1 MINSRYQWH
10 FPEVSNQKA
19 IKTLS
24 ETFGITELIA
34 KILVNRGYDTVEAA
48 NAFLRPELS
57 GLHDP
62 FLLHD
67 MDKAIERLMQAI
79 DSGQKIIVYGDY
91 DVDGMTSTAIMTWAL
106 ELMGANVNYFV
117 PSRFSDGYG
126 PNLANYQ
133 KLAAEGMQLLVTVD
147 NGVSGK
153 DEIAWLMAQG
163 IDVIV
168 TDHHE
173 LPEELPVATAI
184 VHPRH
189 PEGSYPFGGLSGA
202 GVAFK
207 VVSAL
212 LEEPADEVLDLAA
225 LGTVADVMSL
235 TDENRIIVKQGLE
248 SLKLDPRPG
257 VAALLAAAGTQLSDI
272 DSSTIGFTIAPRLNA
287 LGRLENATTGV
298 QLLLMDEPEEAKP
311 LADHVNALNQERQ
324 QLVTKITTAAQE
336 QATQLSEDPV
346 LVVAGENW
354 HEGVLGI
361 VASKLVEQTG
371 KPTIVLNVNGDEMK
385 GSGRSVAA
393 FDLFTALDGHRDL
406 MTTFGGHASAAGMT
420 VPTNNLTALR
430 AALRDEAA
438 QQQLATAQKADMQIA
453 TTVTAADFTKENFD
467 NLQVLA
473 PFGEGNPEPLFM
485 LDLRGVN
492 QVKTMSEGKHLRF
505 IAQTDTDQLPVVA
518 FGWGNQASALAG
530 HFSSLQI
537 VGTMSQNSY
546 RGNISYQLMLRD
558 MSAKGAAILDWR
570 TSHLTKQTFSKPVTY
585 VFFKEKHLQQLAA
598 YVDPAAQA
606 LMWQDALQMSNIQTM
621 VLVDLP
627 DSLDQLQALLQT
639 GTPGRLAPMF
649 YVQSPV
655 YLQKVPSKQVF
666 SNVYKFVLSF
676 KDINLQ
682 TQFDAMVKHL
692 KISNMT
698 LKLILKVFLEA
709 KFVTIDNGVLNAVP
723 NPTPMKLTQTQT
735 FQRFMAQR
743 DLEQQLIYST
753 TAELETLLMKLS
765 KQES

>member
-57 GLHDP
+57 SLHDP

-106 ELMGANVNYFV
+106 ELMGANVDYFV

-173 LPEELPVATAI
+173 LPEELPVATAV

-272 DSSTIGFTIAPRLNA
+272 DSSTIGFTIAPRLNS

-393 FDLFTALDGHRDL
+393 FDLFTALAGHRDL

-598 YVDPAAQA
+598 YIDPAAQA

-627 DSLDQLQALLQT
+627 DSLDQLQMLLQT
-639 GTPGRLAPMF
+639 STPGRLAPMF

-655 YLQKVPSKQVF
+655 YLQRVPSKQVF

>member
-1 MINSRYQWH
+1 MINSRYQWC

-106 ELMGANVNYFV
+106 ELMGANVDYFV

-336 QATQLSEDPV
+336 QAAQLSEDPV

-393 FDLFTALDGHRDL
+393 FDLFTALAGHRDL

-627 DSLDQLQALLQT
+627 DSLDQLQTLLQT
-639 GTPGRLAPMF
+639 SIPGRLAPMF

-682 TQFDAMVKHL
+682 TQYDAMVKHL

>member
-1 MINSRYQWH
+1 MINSRYQWR

-106 ELMGANVNYFV
+106 ELMGANVDYFV

-298 QLLLMDEPEEAKP
+298 QLLLMDELEEAKP

-336 QATQLSEDPV
+336 QAAQLSEDPV

-371 KPTIVLNVNGDEMK
+371 KPTIVLNVNDDEMK

-627 DSLDQLQALLQT
+627 DSLDQLQTLLQT
-639 GTPGRLAPMF
+639 STPGRLAPMF

-682 TQFDAMVKHL
+682 TQYDAMVKHL

>member
-1 MINSRYQWH
+1 MINSRYQWR

-79 DSGQKIIVYGDY
+79 DSGQKITVYGDY

-106 ELMGANVNYFV
+106 ELMGANVDYFV

-585 VFFKEKHLQQLAA
+585 VFFKEKHLQQLAS

>member
-1 MINSRYQWH
+1 MINSRYQWR

-106 ELMGANVNYFV
+106 ELMGANVDYFV

-627 DSLDQLQALLQT
+627 DSLDQLQTLLQT
-639 GTPGRLAPMF
+639 SIPGRLAPMF

>member
-1 MINSRYQWH
+1 MINSRYQWR

-106 ELMGANVNYFV
+106 ELMGANVDYFV

-627 DSLDQLQALLQT
+627 DSLDQLQTLLQT
-639 GTPGRLAPMF
+639 STPGRLAPMF

>member
-106 ELMGANVNYFV
+106 ELMGANVDYFV

-371 KPTIVLNVNGDEMK
+371 KPTIVLNVNDDEMK

-598 YVDPAAQA
+598 YIDPAAQA

>member
-1 MINSRYQWH
+1 MINSRYQWR

-106 ELMGANVNYFV
+106 ELMGANVDYFV

-235 TDENRIIVKQGLE
+235 TGENRIIVKQGLE

-393 FDLFTALDGHRDL
+393 FDLFTALAGHRDL

-438 QQQLATAQKADMQIA
+438 QQRLATAQKADMQIA

-598 YVDPAAQA
+598 YIDPAAQA
-606 LMWQDALQMSNIQTM
+606 LMWQDALQVSNIQTM

-627 DSLDQLQALLQT
+627 GSLDQLQALLQT

>member
-1 MINSRYQWH
+1 MINSRYQWR

-106 ELMGANVNYFV
+106 ELMGANVDYFV

-235 TDENRIIVKQGLE
+235 TGENRIIVKQGLE

-606 LMWQDALQMSNIQTM
+606 LMWQDALQTSNIQTM

-627 DSLDQLQALLQT
+627 DSLDQLQTLLQT
-639 GTPGRLAPMF
+639 STPGRLAPMF

>member
-106 ELMGANVNYFV
+106 ELMGANVDYFV

-585 VFFKEKHLQQLAA
+585 VFFKEKHLQQLAV
-598 YVDPAAQA
+598 YIDPAAQA
-606 LMWQDALQMSNIQTM
+606 LMWQDALQVSNIQTM

>member
-1 MINSRYQWH
+1 MINSRYQWR

-106 ELMGANVNYFV
+106 ELMGANVDYFV

-298 QLLLMDEPEEAKP
+298 QLLLMDELEEAKP

-336 QATQLSEDPV
+336 QAAQLSEDPV

-393 FDLFTALDGHRDL
+393 FDLFTALAGHRDL

-598 YVDPAAQA
+598 YIDPAAQA

-627 DSLDQLQALLQT
+627 DSLDQLQTLLQT
-639 GTPGRLAPMF
+639 SIPGRLAPMF

-682 TQFDAMVKHL
+682 TQYDAMVKHL

>member
-106 ELMGANVNYFV
+106 ELMGANVDYFV

-627 DSLDQLQALLQT
+627 DSLDQLQTLLQT
-639 GTPGRLAPMF
+639 SIPGRLAPMF

>member
-1 MINSRYQWH
+1 MINSRYQWC

-106 ELMGANVNYFV
+106 ELMGANVDYFV

-371 KPTIVLNVNGDEMK
+371 KPTIVLNVNDDEMK

-606 LMWQDALQMSNIQTM
+606 LMWQDALQTSNIQTM

-627 DSLDQLQALLQT
+627 DSLDQLQTLLQT
-639 GTPGRLAPMF
+639 STPGRLAPMF

>member
-10 FPEVSNQKA
+10 FPEVNNQKA

-106 ELMGANVNYFV
+106 ELMGANVDYFV

-298 QLLLMDEPEEAKP
+298 QLLLMDELEEAKP

-393 FDLFTALDGHRDL
+393 FDLFTALDGHRDI

-430 AALRDEAA
+430 AALHDEAA

-627 DSLDQLQALLQT
+627 DSLDQLQTLLQT
-639 GTPGRLAPMF
+639 STPGRLAPMF

>member
-1 MINSRYQWH
+1 MINSRYQWR

-106 ELMGANVNYFV
+106 ELMGANVDYFV

-606 LMWQDALQMSNIQTM
+606 LMWQDALQTSNIQTM

>member
-1 MINSRYQWH
+1 MINSRYQWR

-106 ELMGANVNYFV
+106 ELMGANVDYFV

-298 QLLLMDEPEEAKP
+298 QLLLMDELEEAKP

-336 QATQLSEDPV
+336 QAAQLSEDPV

-627 DSLDQLQALLQT
+627 DSLDQLQTLLQT
-639 GTPGRLAPMF
+639 STPGRLAPMF

>member
-1 MINSRYQWH
+1 MINSRYQWR

-106 ELMGANVNYFV
+106 ELMGANVDYFV

-298 QLLLMDEPEEAKP
+298 QLLLMDELEEAKP

-598 YVDPAAQA
+598 YIDPAAQA

>member
-106 ELMGANVNYFV
+106 ELMGANVDYFV

-298 QLLLMDEPEEAKP
+298 QLLLMDELEEAKP

-336 QATQLSEDPV
+336 QAAQLSEDPV

-393 FDLFTALDGHRDL
+393 FDLFTALAGHRDL

-546 RGNISYQLMLRD
+546 RGNVSYQLMLRD

-627 DSLDQLQALLQT
+627 DSLDQLQTLLQT
-639 GTPGRLAPMF
+639 SIPGRLAPMF

-682 TQFDAMVKHL
+682 TQYDAMVKHL

>member
-1 MINSRYQWH
+1 MINSRYQWEK
-10 FPEVSNQKA
+10 PNIQNQKA
-19 IKTLS
+19 VNELS
-24 ETFGITELIA
+24 ETFGISKLIA
-34 KILVNRGYDTVEAA
+34 KILVNRGYDTVETA
-48 NAFLRPELS
+48 NAFLRPEISDLY
-57 GLHDP
+57 DP

-67 MDKAIERLMQAI
+67 MDKTIERLFQAI
-79 DSGQKIIVYGDY
+79 DNGEKIVVYGDY

-106 ELMGANVNYFV
+106 ELMGANVSYFV

-153 DEIAWLMAQG
+153 DEVAWLMSQG
-163 IDVIV
+163 IDVII

-173 LPEELPVATAI
+173 LPAELPVATAI

-207 VVSAL
+207 VASAL

-248 SLKLDPRPG
+248 NLKLDPRPG
-257 VAALLAAAGTQLSDI
+257 LSALLAASGTQLSDI
-272 DSSTIGFTIAPRLNA
+272 DSSTIGFTIAPRLNS
-287 LGRLENATTGV
+287 LGRLEDATTGV
-298 QLLLMDEPEEAKP
+298 QLLLMDDIENAKP
-311 LADHVNALNQERQ
+311 LAEHVNELNQNRQ
-324 QLVTKITTAAQE
+324 QLVNDITTAAQDQVE
-336 QATQLSEDPV
+336 KLIDDPI

-371 KPTIVLNVNGDEMK
+371 KPTIALTINGNEMK
-385 GSGRSVAA
+385 GSGRSVPA

-406 MTTFGGHASAAGMT
+406 MVAFGGHASAAGMT
-420 VPTNNLTALR
+420 IPTDNLQEIRLVLR
-430 AALRDEAA
+430 EEATK
-438 QQQLATAQKADMQIA
+438 QSLAGAQKPQLQIA
-453 TTVTAADFTKENFD
+453 AEVTADDFTQQNFD

-485 LDLRGVN
+485 VN
-492 QVKTMSEGKHLRF
+492 VNKVDKVKTMTEGKHLRF
-505 IAQTDTDQLPVVA
+505 TAQTTTGALPVIA
-518 FGWGNQASALAG
+518 FGWGHQAVALDG
-530 HFSSLQI
+530 HFSSLQ
-537 VGTMSQNSY
+537 VAGTMSQNTF
-546 RGNISYQLMLRD
+546 RGSTTYQLMLQD
-558 MSAKGAAILDWR
+558 MVAQGAAVLDKR
-570 TSHLTKQTFSKPVTY
+570 TSRLTKQTFAPNATY
-585 VFFKEKHLQQLAA
+585 VFFNVNHYQQLSGYISQPSKA
-598 YVDPAAQA
+598 V
-606 LMWQDALQMSNIQTM
+606 MWQDISQQLHIQTM

-627 DSLDQLQALLQT
+627 ESLSQLQQLLQT
-639 GTPGRLAPMF
+639 VVPGRLVPMF
-649 YVQSPV
+649 YVKNPV
-655 YLQKVPSKQVF
+655 YLQKMPDKQAFAKVF
-666 SNVYKFVLSF
+666 KFVNSF
-676 KDINLQ
+676 KNIDLN
-682 TQFDAMVKHL
+682 TQFDAAVNHL
-692 KISNMT
+692 KMHKMT
-698 LKLILKVFLEA
+698 LQLILKMFLDA
-709 KFVTIDNGVLNAVP
+709 KFVIIENGVLNAVP
-723 NPTPMKLTQTQT
+723 NPTPMNLTETKT

-753 TAELETLLMKLS
+753 TAELETLLMNLS

>member
-57 GLHDP
+57 GLHDR

-106 ELMGANVNYFV
+106 ELMGANVDYFV

-598 YVDPAAQA
+598 YIDPAAQA

>member
-1 MINSRYQWH
+1 MINSRYQWC

-106 ELMGANVNYFV
+106 ELMGANVDYFV

-336 QATQLSEDPV
+336 QAAQLSEDPV

-627 DSLDQLQALLQT
+627 DSLDQLQTLLQT
-639 GTPGRLAPMF
+639 STPGRLAPMF

>member
-106 ELMGANVNYFV
+106 ELMGANVDYFV

-298 QLLLMDEPEEAKP
+298 QLLLMDELEEAKP

-723 NPTPMKLTQTQT
+723 SPTPMKLTQTQT

>member
-1 MINSRYQWH
+1 MINSRYQWR

-627 DSLDQLQALLQT
+627 DSLDQLQTLLQT
-639 GTPGRLAPMF
+639 STPGRLAPMF

>member
-1 MINSRYQWH
+1 MINSRYQWR

-106 ELMGANVNYFV
+106 ELMGANVDYFV

-235 TDENRIIVKQGLE
+235 TGENRIIVKQGLE

-627 DSLDQLQALLQT
+627 DSLDQLQTLLQT
-639 GTPGRLAPMF
+639 STPGRLAPMF

>member
-57 GLHDP
+57 SLHDP

-106 ELMGANVNYFV
+106 ELMGANVDYFV

>member
-1 MINSRYQWH
+1 MINSRYQWR

-106 ELMGANVNYFV
+106 ELMGANVDYFV

-163 IDVIV
+163 IDVIF

-298 QLLLMDEPEEAKP
+298 QLLLMDEHEEAKP

-598 YVDPAAQA
+598 YIDPAAQA

-723 NPTPMKLTQTQT
+723 SPTRMKLTQTQT

>member
-57 GLHDP
+57 SLHDP

-106 ELMGANVNYFV
+106 ELMGANVDYFV

-336 QATQLSEDPV
+336 QATQLSKDPV

-371 KPTIVLNVNGDEMK
+371 KPTIVLNVNDDEMK

-598 YVDPAAQA
+598 YIDPAAQA

>member
-106 ELMGANVNYFV
+106 ELMGANVDYFV

-173 LPEELPVATAI
+173 LPEELPVATAV

-598 YVDPAAQA
+598 YIDPAAQA

-627 DSLDQLQALLQT
+627 DSLDQLQMLLQT
-639 GTPGRLAPMF
+639 STPGRLAPMF

-655 YLQKVPSKQVF
+655 YLQRVPSKQVF

>member
-106 ELMGANVNYFV
+106 ELMGANVDYFV

-598 YVDPAAQA
+598 YIDPAAQA

-627 DSLDQLQALLQT
+627 DSLDQLQTLLQT

>member
-1 MINSRYQWH
+1 MINSRYQWR

-106 ELMGANVNYFV
+106 ELMGANVDYFV

-298 QLLLMDEPEEAKP
+298 QLLLMDELEEAKP

>member
-1 MINSRYQWH
+1 MINSRYQWR

-57 GLHDP
+57 SLHDP

-106 ELMGANVNYFV
+106 ELMGANVDYFV

-598 YVDPAAQA
+598 YIDPAAQA
-606 LMWQDALQMSNIQTM
+606 LMWQDALQTSNIQTM

-627 DSLDQLQALLQT
+627 DSLDQLQTLLQT
-639 GTPGRLAPMF
+639 STPGRLAPMF

>member
-1 MINSRYQWH
+1 MINSRYQWR

-235 TDENRIIVKQGLE
+235 TGENRIIVKQGLE

-371 KPTIVLNVNGDEMK
+371 KPTIVLNVNDDEMK

-606 LMWQDALQMSNIQTM
+606 LMWQDALQTSNIQTM

-627 DSLDQLQALLQT
+627 DSLDQLQTLLQT
-639 GTPGRLAPMF
+639 STPGRLAPMF